1 MTINTSFLT
10 QVVTPW
16 LGARLLEHLGI
27 AAFAGAFAM
36 APHVHDL
43 QSSVA
48 AVGLGLGDR
57 GDTHD
62 LVDAENSIG
71 ADGAW
76 DYAFGGSPVR

>member
-1 MTINTSFLT
+1 
-10 QVVTPW
+10 
-16 LGARLLEHLGI
+16 
-27 AAFAGAFAM
+27 M
-36 APHVHDL
+36 APRVHDL
-43 QSSVA
+43 QSFVA

-62 LVDAENSIG
+62 LVFDAENSIG

>member
-16 LGARLLEHLGI
+16 LGARLLEPSLHLGI

-48 AVGLGLGDR
+48 AVGLR
-57 GDTHD
+57 
-62 LVDAENSIG
+62 
-71 ADGAW
+71 AW
-76 DYAFGGSPVR
+76 RPR